1 MSIRI
6 NKYLAE
12 QGIASR
18 RGADDLIAQ
27 GKVLLNGK
35 KAKPGDKVS
44 ETDEVKVGKKLISS
58 RQSQNPVYILYNKP
72 VGVITTTDRRK
83 PDNILDKV
91 GYGERIFPVGRL
103 DVESSGLILLT
114 NDGELANRLTHP
126 SYEHEKEYLV
136 TIEEPVKFTKIERMG
151 KGVLLENK
159 MTAPAKVKICG
170 KHMFSIAL
178 TEGRN
183 RQIRKM
189 CEMFEYN
196 VTDLQRVRILNLSL
210 KGIRE
215 GTWRKIRKDELKSLK
230 YKLGLN

>member
-1 MSIRI
+1 MSTRI

-12 QGIASR
+12 LGIASR
-18 RGADDLIAQ
+18 RGADDLIKK
-27 GKVLLNGK
+27 GRVFINGK
-35 KAKPGDKVS
+35 KAQPGDQVS
-44 ETDEVKVGKKLISS
+44 QTDEVKVGKKLLSA
-58 RQSQNPVYILYNKP
+58 RQSQRPVYILFNKP
-72 VGVITTTDRRK
+72 VGIITTTDRRK

-126 SYEHEKEYLV
+126 SFEHEKEYVV
-136 TIEEPVKFTKIERMG
+136 TVEEPVKQTRIHSMA
-151 KGVLLENK
+151 KGVLLDNK
-159 MTAPAKVKICG
+159 MTAPAKAKKLG
-170 KHMFSIAL
+170 KHQFSIAL

-183 RQIRKM
+183 RQIRRM
-189 CEMFEYN
+189 CEMYEYT
-196 VTDLQRVRILNLSL
+196 VKGLQRVRILNLRI

-230 YKLGLN
+230 YKLDLN